1 MLNPDD
7 LVDAIVAKI
16 KLVSGFM
23 AYMANDAA
31 NVKAYTDDE
40 TGVLNAVGAM
50 EAPSTLVMWQ
60 ELEEVS
66 EGQAA
71 WTHRIEIAVRP
82 LPNQASPNRFGAV
95 LYALINGVPAGG
107 SKRLFADVDTPDVR
121 WEMLGIPQ
129 AVRSVD
135 EQGVEYI
142 LVSVRY
148 RQKGDN

>member
-31 NVKAYTDDE
+31 NVNAYTDNDA
-40 TGVLNAVGAM
+40 GILNAIGVM
-50 EAPSTLVMWQ
+50 EAPSTLVIWQ
-60 ELEEVS
+60 ELEEVE
-66 EGQAA
+66 EGLSA
-71 WTHRIEIAVRP
+71 WTHRIDIAVRP
-82 LPNQASPNRFGAV
+82 LPNTATPNRFGAV
-95 LYALINGVPAGG
+95 LYQLINGVPTGG
-107 SKRLFADVDTPDVR
+107 NKRLLADVDTPDTR

-129 AVRSVD
+129 AVRAVD
-135 EQGVEYI
+135 NEGVEYI